1 MLQHYTALVIGLLA
15 QLATCKPS
23 HGTSTD
29 DTVSATRADNQ
40 SLGYRN
46 PSWSVADRVED
57 LLSRMTL
64 EEKAGQMFQDS
75 IAIGTNYT
83 LSEQTPP
90 GYPID
95 LNSTENMVGEKHMT
109 HFNLLSPIDNAG
121 KVAGWYNLLQQR
133 ALDTRL
139 GVPIS
144 LSSDPRHHE
153 ADTFGASISPGI
165 FSQWPE
171 SLGLA
176 ALRDSE
182 LVETFA
188 DIARQEYLAVG
199 LRSSLHPQVDLATE
213 PRWARIFSVWGEEAD
228 LTAELIVAY
237 IKGFQG
243 EEFGP
248 ASVSTVT
255 KHFPGGGPVENGE
268 DSHFVYGKNQT
279 YPGNN
284 FDYHLIPFKAA
295 LKAGARQMM
304 PYYSRPIGTEYEE
317 VGFGFNKG
325 IITDLLQNELGFE
338 GIVLTDWT
346 LLSDRILFG
355 LPFPARAWGMED
367 KTEHERVLKIIEAG
381 CDQLG
386 GENRPEL
393 LVDLVNQGLVPE
405 TRLDHSVR
413 KLLKEK
419 FLLGLFDNPFLD
431 TKAADRV
438 VGNPEFQRIADE
450 TQRQSFTLLSNKNG
464 VLPINKEASGSAVY
478 IEGLNQTTVEARGFK
493 VVATPEEADWAFL
506 RLAAPFEVRNGT
518 LSEYMGFQQGSLEFR
533 AAERTRQAAIYN
545 TVPTIVDIK
554 LDRPVAIPEVVEQA
568 AAVFGTYGAS
578 GDAFLDV
585 VLGVAEPLGKL
596 PFDLPRS
603 DKAVE
608 TQKED
613 VPFDTANPLFKFG
626 HGLRYSNA

>member
-1 MLQHYTALVIGLLA
+1 MFQHSTTLVVSLLA
-15 QLATCKPS
+15 QLAASTHNHEPS
-23 HGTSTD
+23 LDHS
-29 DTVSATRADNQ
+29 VFATRADNE

-46 PSWSVADRVED
+46 PLWPVNDRVED
-57 LLSRMTL
+57 LLQRMTL
-64 EEKAGQMFQDS
+64 EEKAGQMFQDQ

-83 LSEQTPP
+83 LSEGTPP

-95 LNSTENMVGEKHMT
+95 LNSTESMVGDKHMT

-139 GVPIS
+139 GIPIS

-153 ADTFGASISPGI
+153 ADTFGASLSPGV

-176 ALRDSE
+176 ALRDPK
-182 LVETFA
+182 LVQTFA
-188 DIARQEYLAVG
+188 EIAREEYLAVG

-213 PRWARIFSVWGEEAD
+213 PRWARIYSVWSEDAE

-243 EEFGP
+243 DEFGP
-248 ASVSTVT
+248 NSVSTVT

-295 LKAGARQMM
+295 IQAGARQIM
-304 PYYSRPIGTEYEE
+304 PYYSRPIGTGYEE
-317 VGFGFNKG
+317 VGFGFSQG
-325 IITDLLQNELGFE
+325 IVRDLLQNSLGFD

-346 LLSDRILFG
+346 LLSDRTLFG

-393 LVDLVNQGLVPE
+393 LIDLVNQGLVSE
-405 TRLDHSVR
+405 DRLDRSVR

-431 TKAADRV
+431 PKAADRV

-450 TQRQSFTLLSNKNG
+450 TQRQSFTLLSNTNNI
-464 VLPINKEASGSAVY
+464 LPIRERVSGSAVY

-506 RLAAPFEVRNGT
+506 RLAAPFEVRDGT
-518 LSEYMGFQQGSLEFR
+518 LSEYMGFQQGSLEFK
-533 AAERTRQAAIYN
+533 AAERTRQSAIYS

-554 LDRPVAIPEVVEQA
+554 LDRPVAIPEVIEQA
-568 AAVFGTYGAS
+568 AAVFGTFGAS

-585 VLGVAEPLGKL
+585 VLGEAKPLGKL

-603 DKAVE
+603 DKAAE
-608 TQKED
+608 AQKED
-613 VPFDTANPLFKFG
+613 VPFDTVDPLFKFG
-626 HGLRYSNA
+626 HGLQYNKA